1 MTPPLGQFLRLKIL
15 VSSLTPFF
23 SHNLH
28 LTWSVF
34 LLASPRHI
42 PDPNYFLTFLC
53 SLLEATFLSGF
64 LSPGVPV
71 SIHTCLLVVTLLFR
85 GPTAPPGHTSL
96 LRRNPK
102 PDLPLKPWV
111 ISASTAANL
120 GASHP
125 SCSLPFQA
133 LWPLCPSNVCLR
145 TFAFALPYVCNCPWA
160 YGGVAAFTSSRSL
173 LQCHL
178 RAPPDPFLV
187 NSLGFLGFLHS
198 TEYVTLCSVWIYYL
212 SSPLGSKWEYCP

>member
-42 PDPNYFLTFLC
+42 PDPTTSHLSAC
-53 SLLEATFLSGF
+53 SLLEATFLSG

-71 SIHTCLLVVTLLFR
+71 SIRTCLLVVTLLFS
-85 GPTAPPGHTSL
+85 APPHPQGILAYLEET
-96 LRRNPK
+96 PK

-125 SCSLPFQA
+125 PAPSPLFRHSGPFVQVTSVSGPLLLPFLMSIIVPGLMVAWLA
-133 LWPLCPSNVCLR
+133 LHFIQV
-145 TFAFALPYVCNCPWA
+145 FASVSPP
-160 YGGVAAFTSSRSL
+160 
-173 LQCHL
+173 Q
-178 RAPPDPFLV
+178 RAPPWPF
-187 NSLGFLGFLHS
+187 SG
-198 TEYVTLCSVWIYYL
+198 
-212 SSPLGSKWEYCP
+212 